1 MPNLID
7 LLLLL
12 VIAASVWGGWRRGF
26 IIGILDLL
34 RWVLSF
40 VAALFLY
47 RPVSLWLSAVTGWT
61 EVWTQPMAFIFVM
74 IVTGILIQI
83 LGNRLLKRVPTE
95 THDRRIN
102 KALGIVPGLANGLIT
117 AAILSAFL
125 LSIPLA
131 DGISEGARESLIA
144 NRLAGYTDEIE
155 TALVPIFDPAIRQT
169 LNRLTTIEPG
179 SSQSVELPFKVERTR
194 TREDLEA
201 EMLDLVNRER
211 AAEGLDPLVADP
223 ELAVVA
229 RAHSADMFA
238 RGYFSHY
245 TPEQASPFDR
255 MRAADVRFRTA
266 GENLA
271 LAPTLQIAHR
281 GLMNSPGHRA
291 NILRPEFGRLGI
303 GILDGGR
310 YGLMITQNFRN

>member
-83 LGNRLLKRVPTE
+83 LGNRLLKRVPRE
-95 THDRRIN
+95 THDRRVN

-144 NRLAGYTDEIE
+144 DRLAGYTDEIE
-155 TALVPIFDPAIRQT
+155 TALVPIFDPAVRQT

>member
-83 LGNRLLKRVPTE
+83 LGNRLLKRVPRE
-95 THDRRIN
+95 THDRRVN

-291 NILRPEFGRLGI
+291 NILRPEFGHLGI

>member
-34 RWVLSF
+34 RWVVSF

-83 LGNRLLKRVPTE
+83 LGNRLLKRVPRE
-95 THDRRIN
+95 THDRRVN

-144 NRLAGYTDEIE
+144 DRLAGYTDEIE
-155 TALVPIFDPAIRQT
+155 TALVPIFDPAVRQT

-291 NILRPEFGRLGI
+291 NILRPEFGHLGI

>member
-34 RWVLSF
+34 RWVVSF

-83 LGNRLLKRVPTE
+83 LGNRLLKRVPRE
-95 THDRRIN
+95 THDRRVN

-144 NRLAGYTDEIE
+144 DRLAGYTDEIE
-155 TALVPIFDPAIRQT
+155 TALVPIFDPAVRQT

-211 AAEGLDPLVADP
+211 ATEGLDPLVADP
-223 ELAVVA
+223 ELAMVA

-291 NILRPEFGRLGI
+291 NILRPEFGHLGI